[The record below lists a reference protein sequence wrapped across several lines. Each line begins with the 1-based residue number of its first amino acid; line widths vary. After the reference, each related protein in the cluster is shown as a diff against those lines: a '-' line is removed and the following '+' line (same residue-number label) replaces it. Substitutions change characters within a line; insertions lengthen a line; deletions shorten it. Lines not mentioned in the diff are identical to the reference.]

1 MGAIFNME
9 GPLMQGLTK
18 FADLIILNVITLICC
33 IPVVTIGAAFTSLH
47 YVCLKMVRGEDCY
60 IVKDYFK
67 AFKSN
72 FKQATIIWLIFFV
85 AIFVFAM
92 DIVVMYV
99 AEIQFHFLIRAL
111 VLMLGIVVTST
122 FMYVFP
128 MQAKFANPVKQT
140 IKNAF
145 KASVLQFPKTIIMI
159 AMMFVPPFLIVM
171 YGNLIPIVIM
181 TFIAVP
187 AYVSAIMYNKFFK
200 KIERMSLEPEGENG
214 EAEDAAE
221 DERIFHD
228 ELDSVLT
235 ENDVIE

>member
-1 MGAIFNME
+1 MGTIFNME

-18 FADLIILNVITLICC
+18 FADIIILNVITFICC
-33 IPVVTIGAAFTSLH
+33 IPIVTVGAAFTSLH
-47 YVCLKMVRGEDCY
+47 YVCLKMVRGEECY

-72 FKQATIIWLIFFV
+72 FKQATAIWLIFFV
-85 AIFVFAM
+85 AICVFIG
-92 DIVVMYV
+92 DIIVMYV
-99 AEIQFHFLIRAL
+99 VEIEFHFLIRAL
-111 VLMLGIVVTST
+111 VLLLGIVVTST

-145 KASVLQFPKTIIMI
+145 KASILQFPKTIVMI
-159 AMMFVPPFLIVM
+159 AMMFIPPVLIVM

-187 AYVSAIMYNKFFK
+187 AYVSAMMYNKFFK
-200 KIERMSLEPEGENG
+200 KIEKMYPDKDASSEEADSEG
-214 EAEDAAE
+214 E

-228 ELDSVLT
+228 ELDPALT
-235 ENDVIE
+235 ESDING

>member
-18 FADLIILNVITLICC
+18 FADLIILNVLTIICC
-33 IPVVTIGAAFTSLH
+33 IPIVTVGAAFTSLH
-47 YVCLKMVRGEDCY
+47 YVCLKMVRGEECY

-72 FKQATIIWLIFFV
+72 FKQATGIWLIFMV
-85 AIFVFAM
+85 AIFVFVM
-92 DIVVMYV
+92 DIVVMYI
-99 AEIQFHFLIRAL
+99 AEIQFHFLIRTL

-122 FMYVFP
+122 FLYVFP

-145 KASVLQFPKTIIMI
+145 KASILQFPKTIAMI
-159 AMMFVPPFLIVM
+159 VMMFIPPILILLF
-171 YGNLIPIVIM
+171 GNMIPIVIM
-181 TFIAVP
+181 TCVSVP
-187 AYVSAIMYNKFFK
+187 AYVFAMMYNKFFK
-200 KIERMSLEPEGENG
+200 KLERLYPDA
-214 EAEDAAE
+214 EAEAVGDDAQE

-228 ELDSVLT
+228 ELDPALAET
-235 ENDVIE
+235 DVNE

>member
-1 MGAIFNME
+1 MGAIFSMD

-33 IPVVTIGAAFTSLH
+33 IPIVTVGAAFTSLH
-47 YVCLKMVRGEDCY
+47 YVCLKMVRGEECY

-85 AIFVFAM
+85 AIFVFVM
-92 DIVVMYV
+92 DVIVMYV

-145 KASVLQFPKTIIMI
+145 KASILQFPKTIVMI
-159 AMMFVPPFLIVM
+159 VMMIVPPVLIVLF
-171 YGNLIPIVIM
+171 GNLIPIVIM

-200 KIERMSLEPEGENG
+200 KIEKLYPDTDAENQ
-214 EAEDAAE
+214 EASEDGE

-228 ELDSVLT
+228 ELDSALVET
-235 ENDVIE
+235 NVNE